1 LRLEANGLFTLRAK
15 GRKGVRIAEPGLYR
29 VVLWPR
35 TDREGFVTQV
45 VVAQA
50 QLLSPAPVGTTPL
63 KPLTFHLLGKWLGVW
78 DGIGLVEVVPKD
90 PLEVRPFA
98 VRFLV
103 KRPEEAPSPGGVVR
117 VRGRVERGRLIG
129 EVEAVSVSSL
139 ETEGER
145 KMIPLKD
152 PKEIPELKT
161 EEEARAFWDTHE
173 ITEEFLA
180 KAGPVPE
187 EELPR

>member
-1 LRLEANGLFTLRAK
+1 VSDPKPSPGPHRAVLLGTAHLSRLKGRGSLRLEANGLFTLRAK
-15 GRKGVRIAEPGLYR
+15 GKKGVRVPEPGLYR

-63 KPLTFHLLGKWLGVW
+63 KPLVFHLMGKWLGAW

-103 KRPEEAPSPGGVVR
+103 KSPEEAPSPGGVVR
-117 VRGRVERGRLIG
+117 VKGRVERGRLIG
-129 EVEAVSVSSL
+129 
-139 ETEGER
+139 
-145 KMIPLKD
+145 
-152 PKEIPELKT
+152 
-161 EEEARAFWDTHE
+161 
-173 ITEEFLA
+173 
-180 KAGPVPE
+180 VPC
-187 EELPR
+187 PA

>member
-1 LRLEANGLFTLRAK
+1 MSDPRLSSGVHRAVLLGTVHLSRLKGRGSLRLEANGLFTLRAR
-15 GRKGVRIAEPGLYR
+15 GNRGVRVLEPGLYR

-63 KPLTFHLLGKWLGVW
+63 KPLVFHLLGRWLGTW

-103 KRPEEAPSPGGVVR
+103 KSPEEAPSPGGVVR
-117 VRGRVERGRLIG
+117 VKGRVERGRLIG
-129 EVEAVSVSSL
+129 
-139 ETEGER
+139 
-145 KMIPLKD
+145 
-152 PKEIPELKT
+152 
-161 EEEARAFWDTHE
+161 
-173 ITEEFLA
+173 
-180 KAGPVPE
+180 VPC
-187 EELPR
+187 PA